1 MAWLDNGGVSSQDS
15 DYNDLSSRGVSPLL
29 GWVRSGSVYRVI
41 LPVCLLNLEFG
52 DANTWT
58 MEM

>member
-1 MAWLDNGGVSSQDS
+1 MSSQDS

-58 MEM
+58 MEV